1 MKVLILC
8 AIFTVF
14 AWCASYRFNRHCCLC
29 NEPVL
34 VEWSLTRGV
43 LGYVG
48 DVSVVHRKCFIE
60 WNGSGKLQNFYT
72 VEGVD
77 YGNGNVGFKRVHN
90 KQEEA
95 ARTPTGAGGGSGS
108 D

>member
-1 MKVLILC
+1 M
-8 AIFTVF
+8 
-14 AWCASYRFNRHCCLC
+14 
-29 NEPVL
+29 

-48 DVSVVHRKCFIE
+48 DSVVVHRKCFFE
-60 WNGSGKLQNFYT
+60 KTWRGPLNNYFT

-77 YGNGNVGFKRVHN
+77 YGNGNVGFNGVHD
-90 KQEEA
+90 KQGET